1 MQDLLTDFLTE
12 ASELLDDVDVGLID
26 LEYHPEDTGLLN
38 RIFRGFH
45 TVKGG
50 AGFLEATPLV
60 ELCHRGE
67 NLLDLLRTG
76 ALRLTPEIMD
86 VILAATAEVR
96 RMFAEMERGAMPEP
110 APSELLRGLEAA
122 ARGESGSPQEG
133 SRAEPA
139 PTDENVGASSA

>member
-1 MQDLLTDFLTE
+1 
-12 ASELLDDVDVGLID
+12 VGLID
-26 LEYHPEDTGLLN
+26 LEHNPEDTGLLN

-67 NLLDLLRTG
+67 NLLDLLRNG

-96 RMFAEMERGAMPEP
+96 RMFAEMERGAMPESAP
-110 APSELLRGLEAA
+110 AELLRGLEAA
-122 ARGESGSPQEG
+122 ARGESAAS
-133 SRAEPA
+133 SRPAAPA
-139 PTDENVGASSA
+139 PSANPAAAQAGADRESNEPDWQSLYLGAF